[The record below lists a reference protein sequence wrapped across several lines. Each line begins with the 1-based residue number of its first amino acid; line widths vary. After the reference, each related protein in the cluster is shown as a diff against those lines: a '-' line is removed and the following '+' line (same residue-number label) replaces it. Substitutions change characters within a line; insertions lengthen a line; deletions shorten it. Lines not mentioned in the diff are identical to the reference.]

1 MFSEQFKVLSVIKQ
15 LTVFSM
21 YLRNVE
27 NIMLLV
33 LPQLGVPVP
42 FSFINITRAIFNV
55 HQGEFHQ
62 HIPAF
67 LLQQV

>member
-1 MFSEQFKVLSVIKQ
+1 MFSEQFKVLSVVKQ

-27 NIMLLV
+27 NIILLV

-42 FSFINITRAIFNV
+42 FR
-55 HQGEFHQ
+55 
-62 HIPAF
+62 
-67 LLQQV
+67 LLT